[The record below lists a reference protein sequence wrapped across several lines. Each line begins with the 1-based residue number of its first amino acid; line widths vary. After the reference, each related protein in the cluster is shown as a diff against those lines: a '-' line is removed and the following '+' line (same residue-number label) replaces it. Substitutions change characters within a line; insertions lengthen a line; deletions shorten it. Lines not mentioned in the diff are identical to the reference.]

1 MALYLAHRKL
11 MLRKHLFV
19 FFLLFLA
26 GTPVAFSQTFEI
38 ADGDTINFT
47 NVNGSKQGFWRYFW
61 PNGDLKY
68 EVFYENNEKEG
79 LEIRYFDAQDCI
91 EFSNTYV
98 KGVLDGPGVTFHPN
112 CSTKCEEMY
121 RGGKKQGYERCYDQN
136 GFIQTEANFD
146 KGELVGT
153 YSHFDKKGFV
163 TYESPTKETTLKFD
177 KFLSGEYKVKDST
190 IFNVFKRND
199 KWKKVLLV
207 VDMTGSM
214 FPYIG
219 QLLVWYKMN
228 FESEKI
234 KYYSLFNDGDNIADN
249 KKIIGSTG
257 GVHTYDAK
265 DFKKFKKDIE
275 EVRKLGE
282 GGDEPENDIEAI
294 MRAINDR
301 RDYGDIVLLAD
312 DSDMRDIKL
321 LKRIK
326 KPVHIILCGTKRG
339 INQQY
344 LQLAYYTKG
353 SIHTSNNSVYM
364 KTLKNGDHIE
374 LDNDLFVFQNGEFI
388 WLDAKNAD

>member
-1 MALYLAHRKL
+1 
-11 MLRKHLFV
+11 V
-19 FFLLFLA
+19 
-26 GTPVAFSQTFEI
+26 S
-38 ADGDTINFT
+38 
-47 NVNGSKQGFWRYFW
+47 
-61 PNGDLKY
+61 
-68 EVFYENNEKEG
+68 
-79 LEIRYFDAQDCI
+79 
-91 EFSNTYV
+91 
-98 KGVLDGPGVTFHPN
+98 DGPGVTFHPN

-234 KYYSLFNDGDNIADN
+234 KYYSLFNDGDNVADN

-265 DFKKFKKDIE
+265 DFKKLKKDIE